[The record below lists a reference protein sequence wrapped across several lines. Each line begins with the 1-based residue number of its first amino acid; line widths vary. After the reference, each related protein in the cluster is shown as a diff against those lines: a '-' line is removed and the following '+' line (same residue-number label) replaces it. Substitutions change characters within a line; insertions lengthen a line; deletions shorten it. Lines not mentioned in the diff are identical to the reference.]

1 MTDLEKLSKFSQ
13 EDVKR
18 VSEQD
23 IVIVKLPRQTL
34 SYWWSTWRWEKH
46 HNK

>member
-23 IVIVKLPRQTL
+23 IVIVKLPRQNFIL
-34 SYWWSTWRWEKH
+34 LVVNLALEKAPQ
-46 HNK
+46 